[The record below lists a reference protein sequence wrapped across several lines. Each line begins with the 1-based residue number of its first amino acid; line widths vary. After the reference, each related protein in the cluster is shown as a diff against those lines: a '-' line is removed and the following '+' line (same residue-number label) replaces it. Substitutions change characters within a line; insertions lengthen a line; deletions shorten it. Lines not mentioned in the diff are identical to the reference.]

1 MSFKLGNIDVNK
13 IYIGNS
19 EMNKA
24 YLGTTEIFG
33 GNVTPSPS
41 SNLVLNGTFDNS
53 DNISLAGNWSIV
65 SGKLAYDNAGISQ
78 CNLDL
83 SSNLVN
89 GNSYTLTF
97 DLDVVGNG
105 KYGLFTEDTTIDNL
119 EVQGAGLKSY
129 TFTYEGTDTST
140 IGIRGFVDNEYTIDN
155 VVLIQN

>member
-1 MSFKLGNIDVNK
+1 MSIKLGNTDINK
-13 IYIGNS
+13 IYLGNT
-19 EMNKA
+19 EITKA
-24 YLGTTEIFG
+24 YLGTIEIFG
-33 GNVTPSPS
+33 GNVTPPS

-53 DNISLAGNWSIV
+53 DNILLSGSWSIV
-65 SGKLAYDNAGISQ
+65 SGKLAFSNTITSQ

-105 KYGLFTEDTTIDNL
+105 RYGLFTEDTTIDNL
-119 EVQGAGLKSY
+119 EVQGAGSKSY
-129 TFTYEGTDTST
+129 TFTYAGTDAST